1 MKKRVA
7 AMLLMTSVLLSG
19 CGSAVPEEFMEEE
32 QETDEEV
39 ILDPAS
45 IRPQDDFNGYV
56 NAEYLMSVDL
66 DEHSGSY
73 GSFEAV
79 QDMVDEQLEGIIEEI
94 LNGDRASYAS
104 GSNEQLIYDAYYQ
117 LLEASCGGE
126 FMNEEDVSDMLAT
139 IERIQN
145 TQTIE
150 AFLELS
156 GELYKTWNANP
167 IFGLSVDSDMH
178 NSSAGSIWLEPFSDP
193 GGQKLKQICVGG
205 RMGQTVA
212 MYYRIA
218 LSDSGMNADEAKERS
233 VATARMIIDIAQA
246 TDLDL
251 IDRMEKDWSV
261 AMQTAQY
268 KTAAEV
274 DAICPNV
281 GMAGLLKTMGLPA
294 DAADGVYLWDAG
306 QLAKID
312 SLLTEEH
319 LKEWQDI
326 ALMAYRSSIGD
337 LLTED
342 YGGHPVLYS
351 NNKYALDGVKF
362 ILGKELGE
370 EYTERYYDEQTVE
383 AVCEITKQI
392 TEEYKVMIDECDWLS
407 AEGKSAI
414 RGKLDHMMYFIG
426 ADEPHTVDPKDAAL
440 IGHSVYD
447 TQRRFN
453 SRDYE
458 ERMDVLQNGV
468 ERNGFQNMAP
478 MSVNACYSPDMN
490 AINITPAIMNPPF
503 YSPEQTDAEN
513 LGGIG
518 AVVGHEISHAFDNHG
533 MLFDSNGNYEPDW
546 MPQED
551 RDAFDA
557 MAAQI
562 EEYYSRQMIMG
573 IHPVDGELTLGENLA
588 DISGVDCILRLAKT
602 NEERK
607 ELLENYA
614 RVWACV
620 SQKDGALAQLYSD
633 VHSPAITRVNAVVA
647 LFDPFY
653 EIYDVKEGDAM
664 YVAPEERV
672 TRW

>member
-7 AMLLMTSVLLSG
+7 EMLLMSAILLSG
-19 CGSAVPEEFMEEE
+19 CGTEVPEMPYDMG
-32 QETDEEV
+32 QETEKEAV
-39 ILDPAS
+39 LDPAS

-56 NAEYLMSVDL
+56 NAEYLMGLDL
-66 DEHSGSY
+66 DEHKGSY
-73 GSFEAV
+73 GSFQAV
-79 QDMVDEQLEGIIEEI
+79 QDLVDDQVDGIIEEI
-94 LNGDRASYAS
+94 VNGDRNTYAP

-117 LLEASCGGE
+117 VLEASCGGE
-126 FMNEEDVSDMLAT
+126 FMNNEDITDMLST
-139 IERIQN
+139 IAKIQSIQN
-145 TQTIE
+145 IE
-150 AFLELS
+150 EFLELS
-156 GELYKTWNANP
+156 GELYEEWNVNP
-167 IFGLSVDSDMH
+167 IFGLSVGSDMH

-193 GGQKLKQICVGG
+193 SGSNPRNVSVGG
-205 RMGQTVA
+205 NMGQVVA
-212 MYYRIA
+212 MYYRKA
-218 LSDSGMNADEAKERS
+218 LIDGGMDGDEAKERS
-233 VATARMIIDIAQA
+233 VNTARMIIDIAQA

-251 IDRMEKDWSV
+251 LERMEKDWDV

-268 KTAAEV
+268 KTAEEI

-281 GMAGLLKTMGLPA
+281 GMAGLLQTMGLPA

-326 ALMAYRSSIGD
+326 ALMCYRSSISS
-337 LLTED
+337 LLTEE
-342 YGGHPVLYS
+342 YGGQPVLYS
-351 NNKYALDGVKF
+351 NNKYALDAVKL

-370 EYTERYYDEQTVE
+370 EYAERYYDEQTVE
-383 AVCEITKQI
+383 AVCEIAEEI
-392 TEEYKVMIDECDWLS
+392 TEEYKVMIEDCNWLS

-414 RGKLDHMMYFIG
+414 RAKLDNMMYFIG
-426 ADEPHTVDPKDAAL
+426 ADDPHTVDPKDAEL
-440 IGHSVYD
+440 IGHSAYD
-447 TQRRFN
+447 TQHRIN
-453 SRDYE
+453 KRDYR
-458 ERMDVLQNGV
+458 ERMDILKNGI
-468 ERNGFQNMAP
+468 ERNGFQSMAP
-478 MSVNACYSPDMN
+478 MAVNACYSPDMN
-490 AINITPAIMNPPF
+490 SINITLAIMNAPF

-518 AVVGHEISHAFDNHG
+518 AVIGHEISHAFDNQG
-533 MLFDSNGNYEPDW
+533 MKYDSNGNYEPDW
-546 MPQED
+546 MPEKD
-551 RDAFDA
+551 REAFDK
-557 MAAQI
+557 MAAHI
-562 EEYYSRQMIMG
+562 EEYYSRQKILE

-588 DISGVDCILRLAKT
+588 DISGVDCILRLTKT